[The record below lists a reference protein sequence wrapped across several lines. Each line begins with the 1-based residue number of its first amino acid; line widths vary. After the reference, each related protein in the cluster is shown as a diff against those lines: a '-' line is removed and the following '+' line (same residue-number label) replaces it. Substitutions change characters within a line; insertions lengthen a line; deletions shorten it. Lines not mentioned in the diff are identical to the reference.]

1 MSLDILLSTILL
13 VSFLV
18 TIVFAIGSYIAYK
31 LREGRRPVLEEPSGA
46 SRFFERVTELDD

>member
-31 LREGRRPVLEEPSGA
+31 LREGRRPALEEPSGTP
-46 SRFFERVTELDD
+46 RFFERVVEFDD